1 MERPDLKSAESS
13 RDIPTEILQDIL
25 LRLPTR
31 DVIRSSSVS
40 KLWCSIVR
48 DPSFRK
54 LHAATSDVAEPEV
67 RLVSVNS
74 EPGRR
79 DEARVFNL
87 SSSGNNNKDMR
98 HVSIPPGYSLTSVC
112 NGFLCFAIDYD
123 QAPVFVCNPVTGE
136 TLEVPKAPPLS
147 HPQLGSG
154 VTGGG
159 WRQCSYPS
167 QFHPMHS
174 TPPPVHIDGDLFL
187 FVPVER
193 RVPERTAR
201 MLVLDV
207 SAETRCLCSLPYNYH
222 EGYDPSWDMLA
233 DGFDLKGQMCLAV
246 NVIYPRRK
254 LQLWVMRPRREL
266 RLEENNDDKLYWVL
280 RYSFDLGDDSFTLG
294 VPRGAWLDQ
303 AQMLCYRHGNY
314 SYKHDTT
321 GYSSWFHVGSLL
333 FFDPIVE
340 LPETPSPSRSSS
352 HSTWKP
358 SCQWDILGGYRP
370 ILLSPL
376 TFAPPPS
383 QDEKAKKQLF
393 EYTLLRAL

>member
-40 KLWCSIVR
+40 KLWCSIVT

-87 SSSGNNNKDMR
+87 SSSGNNNKDML
-98 HVSIPPGYSLTSVC
+98 SIPPGYSLTSVC

-123 QAPVFVCNPVTGE
+123 HAPVFVCNPVTGE
-136 TLEVPKAPPLS
+136 TLE
-147 HPQLGSG
+147 
-154 VTGGG
+154 
-159 WRQCSYPS
+159 
-167 QFHPMHS
+167 FHPMHS

-207 SAETRCLCSLPYNYH
+207 SAETRCLYSLPYNYH

-333 FFDPIVE
+333 FFDQIVE

-370 ILLSPL
+370 TLLSPL